1 MTNAPHRL
9 HALGSPSIDGVA
21 VGRVLLQAG
30 PAGGPLCLLT
40 AGIHGNEPGGVRA
53 LRRVIARLDRAR
65 LKGRVSMLAGNLA
78 GLARDTRHVHEDMNR
93 LWRAADV
100 ERARR
105 GDHRGSSERLEQAEL
120 LALVEAELDATR
132 EALLLDLHSTSGVG
146 PPFTVVSTAAGSTE
160 LAHALAVPLLTGLD
174 GLISGTLIE
183 WFGERGHRSVVLE
196 GGQNAAPATVD
207 HHEAAAWIALLESG
221 VVAPLD
227 APSRAELEAR
237 LAAGAQGLPA
247 EVRVAYCHH
256 LQPDESF
263 EMLPGFRNF
272 DPVREGQLLARSGPA
287 LAREVRAPWTGTL
300 IMPRYQGQGLDGFF
314 LGRAVG

>member
-1 MTNAPHRL
+1 MTHTPARL
-9 HALGSPSIDGVA
+9 HALATPSIDGA
-21 VGRVLLQAG
+21 PVGRVLLLDG
-30 PAGGPLCLLT
+30 PGGGPLCLLT

-53 LRRVIARLDRAR
+53 LRRVLARLDRAR
-65 LKGRVSMLAGNLA
+65 LKGRVAFLAGNLA
-78 GLARDTRHVHEDMNR
+78 GLARDVRHVSEDMNR
-93 LWRAADV
+93 LWRAPDV

-105 GDHRGSSERLEQAEL
+105 GDHGGSSERREQAEL
-120 LALVEAELDATR
+120 LALVEGELDAAR

-160 LAHALAVPLLTGLD
+160 FAHALKVPLLTGLD
-174 GLISGTLIE
+174 GVIGGTLIE
-183 WFGERGHRSVVLE
+183 WMGERGHRSVVLE
-196 GGQNAAPATVD
+196 GGQNAAPSTVD
-207 HHEAAAWIALLESG
+207 HHEAAAWLALLESG
-221 VVAPLD
+221 VVAAAD
-227 APSRAELEAR
+227 APARAELEAR
-237 LAAGAQGLPA
+237 LVAGAQGLPA

-256 LQPDESF
+256 LQPDEDF

-272 DPVREGQLLARSGPA
+272 DAVREGQLLARSGPQ